1 MDGALTPKGYMR
13 RAVDARIDH
22 MLRSFGAV
30 CIEGPKACGKTW
42 AALSHSGSVFFVS
55 DPANDFSNRRL
66 ADASPGYIL
75 EGAEPRLID
84 EWQEIPRI
92 WDAVRFVV
100 DETDRSG
107 RFLLTGS
114 STPQYKG
121 VLHSGTG
128 RIGRLRMRPMSLFE
142 SGDSTGAVTLDSLF
156 NGTMAPSKAINLS
169 IEDAVNLVVRG
180 GWPNA
185 LNHTVDESITQNRG
199 YIDSVLRDDLPR
211 IDTSRRNQS
220 KFGMVIK
227 ALARNEGTLVSNQ
240 KLMSDIREFDDG
252 TVSADSLA
260 RYLDILE
267 RMYLIEPQT
276 AFGVSLRSS
285 ARVGKSPRRRL
296 ADPSL
301 AVAAMGYT
309 PEMLIRDLRTFGFL
323 FESLCVR
330 DLRIYADT
338 IGGQVFHYR
347 DDRGTEVDAVIQLP
361 DGRWG
366 AFEVKL
372 GQNQVD
378 DAAENLLD
386 FGRMISSVASKN
398 PPDVLCVVTGM
409 GSDAYR
415 RPDGVYVVPISAMG
429 YRP

>member
-1 MDGALTPKGYMR
+1 M
-13 RAVDARIDH
+13 
-22 MLRSFGAV
+22 
-30 CIEGPKACGKTW
+30 
-42 AALSHSGSVFFVS
+42 
-55 DPANDFSNRRL
+55 
-66 ADASPGYIL
+66 
-75 EGAEPRLID
+75 
-84 EWQEIPRI
+84 
-92 WDAVRFVV
+92 
-100 DETDRSG
+100 
-107 RFLLTGS
+107 
-114 STPQYKG
+114 
-121 VLHSGTG
+121 LHSGTG

-156 NGTMAPSKAINLS
+156 NGTMAPSKAVDLS
-169 IEDAVNLVVRG
+169 ITDTVNLVVRG
-180 GWPNA
+180 GWPNT
-185 LNHTVDESITQNRG
+185 LNHTIDEAVTLNRG

-211 IDTSRRNQS
+211 IDASGRNQGR
-220 KFGMVIK
+220 FGMVIR

-240 KLMSDIREFDDG
+240 RLMSDIKELDDG
-252 TVSADSLA
+252 TIAANTLSK
-260 RYLDILE
+260 YLDILE

-323 FESLCVR
+323 FESMCVR

-347 DDRGTEVDAVIQLP
+347 DDRGTEVDAVVQLP

-366 AFEVKL
+366 AFEIKL

-378 DAAENLLD
+378 EAAENLLD
-386 FGRMISSVASKN
+386 FDRMISSAASKN

-429 YRP
+429 YRA